1 MTLTEEMLARLVPE
15 IAGGTATRWGDASI
29 DWKPPFRRV
38 TMRRAVLEAT
48 AKDPRGPV
56 REEEL
61 ATADALLGGARGV
74 GGGEAERVRGGEG
87 EGLDG
92 RLVAGGGEGSFWPS
106 CSRPWPSGASFSRL
120 F

>member
-61 ATADALLGGARGV
+61 ATADALLGAARRVGGGKAGRFNGEKGELFGGLFVGV
-74 GGGEAERVRGGEG
+74 GGAGVGLPAFLTRVSTGGSP
-87 EGLDG
+87 L
-92 RLVAGGGEGSFWPS
+92 
-106 CSRPWPSGASFSRL
+106 
-120 F
+120 